1 MLLSYQN
8 HWLMIKLSSLKN
20 ITNKNIVIRVDMNVP
35 IKEGNVQD
43 LTRIKA
49 CLPTIKHALDQGAKI
64 LLLSH
69 LGRPTEGLYEEIFSL
84 KPVAKAASEVFGQEV
99 ELIKSIEDPQIFQGN
114 SSIQLLE
121 NIRFFDGEKANSK
134 ELGDKLGNLGD
145 LYVFDAFGT
154 SHREQASTH
163 SSIIHANEA
172 CSGILLEQEVDALTK
187 ALNNTQKP
195 YTAIIGGAKVSTKL
209 ELIKNINSKADHVI
223 VGGGI
228 ANTFIKA
235 AGYEVGQSLIEESMV
250 GIAKELLDKGKVIL
264 PEKVITSETFEGKN
278 ISERN
283 ISDVGTNEMILDQLV
298 SERIKDIV
306 LSSKTILWNGP
317 LGVFENDYFSKGTEG
332 LSKEIAKSNGF
343 SIAGGG
349 ETLSAINKFI
359 NKDDVSYCS
368 TGGGAFL
375 EFMEGKDLP
384 SIQALKAKISR

>member
-317 LGVFENDYFSKGTEG
+317 LGVFENDYFSKGTEE
-332 LSKEIAKSNGF
+332 LSKEVAKSDGF

-384 SIQALKAKISR
+384 SIQALKAKI

>member
-1 MLLSYQN
+1 
-8 HWLMIKLSSLKN
+8 MIKLSSLKD
-20 ITNKNIVIRVDMNVP
+20 IANKNLVIRVDMNVP
-35 IKEGNVQD
+35 IKEGDVQD

-49 CLPTIKHALDQGAKI
+49 CLPTIRYALNQGAKI
-64 LLLSH
+64 LLVSH

-84 KPVAKAASEVFGQEV
+84 KPVAKAASEIFGQEV
-99 ELIKSIEDPQIFQGN
+99 EVVKSIEDPAIFQGN

-121 NIRFFDGEKANSK
+121 NIRFFEGEKANTK
-134 ELGDKLGNLGD
+134 ELGEKLGNLGD

-163 SSIIHANEA
+163 SSIIHSNAA
-172 CSGILLEQEVDALTK
+172 CSGILLEQEIDALTK

-235 AGYEVGQSLIEESMV
+235 AGYEVGQSLIEESMI

-278 ISERN
+278 ISEKN
-283 ISDVGTNEMILDQLV
+283 ISDVGINEMILDQLV
-298 SERIKDIV
+298 SQKIQDIV

-317 LGVFENDYFSKGTEG
+317 LGVFENDYFSKGTEE
-332 LSKEIAKSNGF
+332 LSKEIAKSDGF

-384 SIQALKAKISR
+384 SIQALKAKT

>member
-1 MLLSYQN
+1 
-8 HWLMIKLSSLKN
+8 MIKLSSLKN
-20 ITNKNIVIRVDMNVP
+20 ITNKNFVIRVDMNVP

-49 CLPTIKHALDQGAKI
+49 CLPTIRYALDQGAKI
-64 LLLSH
+64 LLVSH

-84 KPVAKAASEVFGQEV
+84 KPVAKAASDIFGQEV
-99 ELIKSIEDPQIFQGN
+99 DLIKSIEDPAIFQGN
-114 SSIQLLE
+114 SCIQLLE
-121 NIRFFDGEKANSK
+121 NIRFFEGEKANTA

-163 SSIIHANEA
+163 SSIIHANTA
-172 CSGILLEQEVDALTK
+172 CSGILLEQEIDALTK

-278 ISERN
+278 ITEKN
-283 ISDVGTNEMILDQLV
+283 ISDVGINEMILDQLV
-298 SERIKDIV
+298 SQKIQDIV

-317 LGVFENDYFSKGTEG
+317 LGVFENDYFSKGTEE
-332 LSKEIAKSNGF
+332 LSKEIAKSDGF

-384 SIQALKAKISR
+384 SIQALKAKI